1 MEIMG
6 VEIAKSI
13 AVRHQLPDT
22 SVRLVGDT
30 QTALED
36 NGRAWWLGINAGGPG
51 RVVVLFGGHFG
62 DDGALV
68 PPVATTDRIPETD
81 QEAILTAAGDVLARL
96 GVGEPPA
103 KTL

>member
-6 VEIAKSI
+6 VEIAKNI
-13 AVRHQLPDT
+13 AKRHQLTDT

-30 QTALED
+30 QTALQD

-51 RVVVLFGGHFG
+51 KVVVLFGGHFA
-62 DDGALV
+62 DDGVLA
-68 PPVATTDRIPETD
+68 PPVANTDRIPETD
-81 QEAILTAAGDVLARL
+81 HETILAAAGDLLARL
-96 GVGEPPA
+96 GAGNPPA